1 MTVEERIRRFV
12 VDELQWQGSTD
23 DLSDDTSLIEG
34 GVIDSLGIVKTIS
47 FLESDFGIK
56 VGDDELL
63 PGNFE
68 TIGAI
73 AEFVRGKGLP

>member
-1 MTVEERIRRFV
+1 MTVEDRIRRFV
-12 VDELQWQGSTD
+12 VDELQWKGRSR
-23 DLSDDTSLIEG
+23 DLADDTSLIDG

-47 FLESDFGIK
+47 FLEDDFGIK
-56 VGDDELL
+56 VAEDELL

-73 AEFVRGKGLP
+73 AQFVRHKGGS